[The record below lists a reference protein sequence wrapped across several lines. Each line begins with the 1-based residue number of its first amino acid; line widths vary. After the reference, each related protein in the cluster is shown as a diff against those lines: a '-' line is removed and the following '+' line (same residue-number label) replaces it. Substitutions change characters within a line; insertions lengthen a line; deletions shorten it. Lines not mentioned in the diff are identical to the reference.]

1 MWTMRVI
8 LRDPPLAVLMIAIV
22 FNLPLKR
29 VASGEKPAGWMS
41 RKLARFI
48 EWRDQ
53 LTRKA
58 S

>member
-1 MWTMRVI
+1 MRVI